1 MRRRIQTSFEF
12 LLTSGFLS
20 LLALQLCCGGSV
32 DQRYY
37 REVDHALRHAE
48 SGEAAELVK
57 EAGREVYGDRNR
69 LLYHLDLGFAL
80 HVSGNFAASA
90 SQFESADGLALDLYT
105 RSLSAEAGSLFTS
118 DLNLP
123 YYGEEF
129 EHILIN
135 VFNGLNYAM
144 MGQPEE
150 ALVEVRRAD
159 VKFRDFA
166 QQGVGRYGGD
176 PFAHYLSGM
185 LYENAGELDDA
196 LISYRRAYKAYLE
209 QEPHFRVSPP
219 RGLLNDLT
227 GLARRLGRELELDL
241 DGIEAPSH
249 DGGGEVVVVH
259 YVGPGPRKKEHIVEV
274 SLGQGFAIVQS
285 MEIQSEEQNQVRK
298 TLSVA
303 KGLATTTQVTIA
315 YPVFDQPALACHQG
329 IVDIPGCG
337 RARSELVE
345 NVSLIARLN
354 LEDRMSRQWSRIVSR
369 AVLKFVTAR
378 AAGKLG
384 EKASG
389 NQGVGLLVQV
399 GTQAALSASE
409 SADVR
414 GWHALPGKIH
424 MTRLVC
430 PEGEYEV
437 LANHVGTDGYDRA
450 VRRFPGVKVKDG
462 KKTFL
467 LAVCF

>member
-20 LLALQLCCGGSV
+20 YLALQVCCGGSI

-37 REVDHALRHAE
+37 QEVDHALRHAE
-48 SGEAAELVK
+48 SGEAAALVK
-57 EAGREVYGDRNR
+57 EAGRGVYGDRNR

-80 HVSGNFAASA
+80 HVSGNYVASA
-90 SQFESADGLALDLYT
+90 KQFEAANDLSQDLYT

-123 YYGEEF
+123 YFGEEF

-135 VFNGLNYAM
+135 VFNGLNYAL
-144 MGQPEE
+144 MGQAEE

-166 QQGVGRYGGD
+166 QQGIGRYGGD

-196 LISYRRAYKAYLE
+196 LISYRRGYRAYLE
-209 QEPHFRVSPP
+209 QQGHFHVPP
-219 RGLLNDLT
+219 PKGLMADLA
-227 GLARRLGRELELDL
+227 GLARTLDRELEPELA
-241 DGIEAPSH
+241 GVEVPTPS
-249 DGGGEVVVVH
+249 GGGEVVVLH
-259 YVGPGPRKKEHIVEV
+259 YAGPGPRKKEHFVEV
-274 SLGQGFAIVQS
+274 SLGRGFAIVQAG
-285 MEIQSEEQNQVRK
+285 EINSEEQAQVRK
-298 TLSVA
+298 TLSAA
-303 KGLATTTQVTIA
+303 KGLATTTQVTIT
-315 YPVFDQPALACHQG
+315 YPVFDQPALACRG
-329 IVDIPGCG
+329 GVVDIPGCG

-345 NVSLIARLN
+345 NISLIARLN
-354 LEDRMSRQWSRIVSR
+354 LEDRMTRQWTRIVSR

-384 EKASG
+384 EEASG
-389 NQGVGLLVQV
+389 NQGVGLLLQV
-399 GTQAALSASE
+399 VTQAALSATE
-409 SADVR
+409 AADTR
-414 GWHALPGKIH
+414 GWRALPGKIH
-424 MTRLVC
+424 MTRLAC

-437 LANHVGTDGYDRA
+437 IANQVGADGYNRA
-450 VRRFPGVKVKDG
+450 VRKFPGVRVKDG